1 MYCMEK
7 AYQLTKDAVLLEKMF
22 VISELGGEHI
32 PHAADDMITPNMR
45 RQFRTGLDD
54 RKKMAVFTGK
64 ALEAATAA
72 DKPPEER
79 QEAYRTM
86 LARWKEEYRRNQ
98 S

>member
-1 MYCMEK
+1 MEK
-7 AYQLTKDAVLLEKMF
+7 AYQLTKDAMLLEKMF

-32 PHAADDMITPNMR
+32 PHAADDVISPNMR
-45 RQFRTGLDD
+45 RQFRTDLDD
-54 RKKMAVFTGK
+54 RKRMAMFAGK

-72 DKPPEER
+72 DKAPEER
-79 QEAYRTM
+79 EEAYRTL